1 MKLAS
6 GLARGARPISRT
18 KQRFN
23 PAELRQLRQAY
34 VDLLEL
40 HRAEVVDYGDFEDAH
55 RLLVE
60 QVIPLRE
67 ILRHQDDLVV
77 DPDVEL
83 TY

>member
-1 MKLAS
+1 MVLAMR
-6 GLARGARPISRT
+6 AHP

-34 VDLLEL
+34 IDLLEL
-40 HRAEVVDYGDFEDAH
+40 HQAEVVEGEDFEDAH

-60 QVIPLRE
+60 QVFPLAE
-67 ILRHQDDLVV
+67 ILRRAEDLVV
-77 DPDVEL
+77 DPTVEL

>member
-1 MKLAS
+1 MKLAR
-6 GLARGARPISRT
+6 GLAGGARPTGQT

-40 HRAEVVDYGDFEDAH
+40 HRAEVVDDEDFEDAH
-55 RLLVE
+55 RLMVE
-60 QVIPLRE
+60 QVIPLGE
-67 ILRHQDDLVV
+67 ILRRQEDLVV